1 MLWETILSKGL
12 FRKLKMIKIILVFFV
27 CLNSFTALAQSK
39 QVDSLLK
46 LLDKEKVDS
55 NRLKIYR
62 TLGDFY
68 TDNNPGKAIEYFNNA
83 VNLSKKIFNNKQLAN
98 NCYSIAFCYRNT
110 GDYIKSVE
118 YYLKAVRIYEA
129 EKDYRRLANA
139 YMSLAI
145 VYSYNKDFK
154 NASSYH
160 NRAKEIILIR
170 KDSFQL
176 CSLYTDIGTLFDQ
189 RKIYDSAN
197 KYQQQAYDLAVAIK
211 GEQMVVDCL
220 SNIGLTYKHEGKIKD
235 ALANFKKVLLVFQQQ
250 QTEPDRYAAVY
261 NNIGAT
267 YAQEGDKTLAVQA
280 FNKSLAYAFTS
291 QNPFIEMENYNNL
304 SDLFGKT
311 ADFKNQAFYLK
322 KYYNIKDSLFSTD
335 KKNQLTQLEADYNIE
350 KKNTEILKKEGE
362 VQNEKKQKYLFF
374 MLALGAVFILI
385 LITFFYNRIKN
396 KNELLGKQNV
406 QINNQK
412 NELQTLNSVK
422 DRLFSIISHDLRN
435 PLVSLQSY
443 FSLTDNPNLSEEKK
457 LAFKNQTLNAVAQTT
472 SLLDNLLVWANLQIK
487 EGNPQIK
494 IVNIEEAVLDAV
506 DNVNT
511 QAIQKTILFKKNI
524 EATSALGD
532 QNIITIA
539 IRNLLTNAV
548 KYSNENSSIDIDCFQ
563 KDKEVLIEITDKGI
577 GMNAKKIQELM
588 SNNVKTTVGTLG
600 EKGTGLGIFLVKEL
614 LQKINGELLI
624 KSVVGE
630 GSVFTIKLPAVNS

>member
-1 MLWETILSKGL
+1 MNKTILL
-12 FRKLKMIKIILVFFV
+12 LLACFL
-27 CLNSFTALAQSK
+27 SFTVIGQSK

-46 LLDKEKVDS
+46 LLDKEKADS

-62 TLGDFY
+62 NIGNFY
-68 TDNNPGKAIEYFNNA
+68 VDNNPGKAIEYFKNAVELSEKINNNA
-83 VNLSKKIFNNKQLAN
+83 QLAN

-110 GDYIKSVE
+110 GDYSKSVE
-118 YYLKAVRIYEA
+118 YYLKAVRVYEA
-129 EKDYRRLANA
+129 DKDYRRLANA
-139 YMSLAI
+139 YLSLAI

-160 NRAKEIILIR
+160 TKAKEIILIR

-189 RKIYDSAN
+189 QKMYDSAN

-211 GEQMVVDCL
+211 DEQMIIDCL
-220 SNIGLTYKHEGKIKD
+220 SNIGLTYKHEGKTKE

-267 YAQEGDKTLAVQA
+267 YAQEGNKTLAVEA
-280 FNKSLAYAFTS
+280 FNKSLAYASAS
-291 QNPFIEMENYNNL
+291 QNPYIEMENYNNL

-322 KYYNIKDSLFSTD
+322 KYYSIKDSLFSAD

-350 KKNTEILKKEGE
+350 KKNTEIVKKEGE
-362 VQNEKKQKYLFF
+362 VQIEKKQKYLSLT
-374 MLALGAVFILI
+374 LALVAVVVLI

-412 NELQTLNSVK
+412 NELQSLNNVK

-435 PLVSLQSY
+435 PLVSLRSY
-443 FSLTDNPNLSEEKK
+443 FSLTENPDLSDEKK
-457 LAFKNQTLNAVAQTT
+457 LAYKKQTLSAVTQTT
-472 SLLDNLLVWANLQIK
+472 SLLDNLLVWANMQIK
-487 EGNPQIK
+487 ESKPQIK
-494 IVNIEEAVLDAV
+494 IIDIEDAVLDAV
-506 DNVNT
+506 DNVNA
-511 QAIQKTILFKKNI
+511 QAIQKKIIIQKNL
-524 EATSALGD
+524 EATAALGD

-539 IRNLLTNAV
+539 VRNLLTNAL
-548 KYSNENSSIDIDCFQ
+548 KYSNENSTISINSFQNDKDINIDIAD
-563 KDKEVLIEITDKGI
+563 EGVGI
-577 GMNAKKIQELM
+577 SAEKINLLL
-588 SNNVKTTVGTLG
+588 SNEADTTIGTSG

-630 GSVFTIKLPAVNS
+630 GSVFTIKLPAVNG

>member
-1 MLWETILSKGL
+1 MNKTILL
-12 FRKLKMIKIILVFFV
+12 LLAIFF
-27 CLNSFTALAQSK
+27 SFAAIGQTK
-39 QVDSLLK
+39 EVDSLLK
-46 LLDKEKVDS
+46 LLDKEKADS

-68 TDNNPGKAIEYFNNA
+68 IDNNPGKAIEYFNKA
-83 VNLSKKIFNNKQLAN
+83 VDLSKKTNNNKQLAN

-110 GDYIKSVE
+110 GDYSKSVE
-118 YYLKAVRIYEA
+118 FYLKAVRVYEA
-129 EKDYRRLANA
+129 DKDYRRLANA

-160 NRAKEIILIR
+160 NRAKELIMIR

-189 RKIYDSAN
+189 RKMYDSAN

-211 GEQMVVDCL
+211 DEQMVIDCL
-220 SNIGLTYKHEGKIKD
+220 SNIGLTYKHEGKTKE

-267 YAQEGDKTLAVQA
+267 YAQQGDKTPAVEA
-280 FNKSLAYAFTS
+280 FNKSLAYAITS
-291 QNPFIEMENYNNL
+291 QNPYIEMENYNNL

-311 ADFKNQAFYLK
+311 ANFKNQAFYLK
-322 KYYNIKDSLFSTD
+322 KYYNIKDSLFSAD

-350 KKNTEILKKEGE
+350 KKNTEIVKKEGE
-362 VQNEKKQKYLFF
+362 VQIEKKQKYLSLT
-374 MLALGAVFILI
+374 LALVAVVVLI

-412 NELQTLNSVK
+412 NELQSLNNVK

-435 PLVSLQSY
+435 PLVSLRSY
-443 FSLTDNPNLSEEKK
+443 FSLTENPDLSDEKK
-457 LAFKNQTLNAVAQTT
+457 LAYKKQTLSAVTQTT
-472 SLLDNLLVWANLQIK
+472 SLLDNLLVWANMQIK
-487 EGNPQIK
+487 ESKPQIK
-494 IVNIEEAVLDAV
+494 IIDIEDAVLDAV
-506 DNVNT
+506 DNVNA
-511 QAIQKTILFKKNI
+511 QAVQKRIIIQKNL
-524 EATSALGD
+524 EATTALGD

-539 IRNLLTNAV
+539 VRNLLTNAL
-548 KYSNENSSIDIDCFQ
+548 KYSNENSTISITSFQNDKDINIDIAD
-563 KDKEVLIEITDKGI
+563 EGVGI
-577 GMNAKKIQELM
+577 SSEKINLLL
-588 SNNVKTTVGTLG
+588 SNEADTTTGTSG

-630 GSVFTIKLPAVNS
+630 GSVFTIKLPAVNG

>member
-1 MLWETILSKGL
+1 MNKTILL
-12 FRKLKMIKIILVFFV
+12 LLACFL
-27 CLNSFTALAQSK
+27 SFTVIGQSK

-46 LLDKEKVDS
+46 LLDKEKADS

-62 TLGDFY
+62 NIGNFY
-68 TDNNPGKAIEYFNNA
+68 VDNNPGKAIEYFKNAVELSEKINNNA
-83 VNLSKKIFNNKQLAN
+83 QLAN
-98 NCYSIAFCYRNT
+98 NCYSIAFCYRNI
-110 GDYIKSVE
+110 GDYSKSVE
-118 YYLKAVRIYEA
+118 YYLKAVRVYEA
-129 EKDYRRLANA
+129 DKDYRRLANA
-139 YMSLAI
+139 YLSLAI

-160 NRAKEIILIR
+160 TKAKELILIR

-189 RKIYDSAN
+189 QKIYDSAN

-211 GEQMVVDCL
+211 DEQMIIDCL
-220 SNIGLTYKHEGKIKD
+220 SNIGLTYKHEGKTKE

-267 YAQEGDKTLAVQA
+267 YAQEGDKTLALKA

-291 QNPFIEMENYNNL
+291 QNPYIEMENYNNL

-322 KYYNIKDSLFSTD
+322 KYYNIKDSLFSAD

-350 KKNTEILKKEGE
+350 KKNTEIVKKEGE
-362 VQNEKKQKYLFF
+362 VQIEKKQKYLSLT
-374 MLALGAVFILI
+374 LALVAVVVLI

-412 NELQTLNSVK
+412 NELQSLNNVK

-435 PLVSLQSY
+435 PLVSLRSY
-443 FSLTDNPNLSEEKK
+443 FSLTENPNLSDEKK
-457 LAFKNQTLNAVAQTT
+457 LAYKKQTLSAVTQTT
-472 SLLDNLLVWANLQIK
+472 SLLDNLLVWANMQIK
-487 EGNPQIK
+487 ESKPQIK
-494 IVNIEEAVLDAV
+494 IIDIGDAVLDAV
-506 DNVNT
+506 DNVNA
-511 QAIQKTILFKKNI
+511 QAVQKRIIIQKNL
-524 EATSALGD
+524 EATTALGD

-539 IRNLLTNAV
+539 VRNLLTNAL
-548 KYSNENSSIDIDCFQ
+548 KYSNENSTISITSFQNDKNINIDIAD
-563 KDKEVLIEITDKGI
+563 EGVGI
-577 GMNAKKIQELM
+577 SAEKINLLL
-588 SNNVKTTVGTLG
+588 SNEADTTIGTSG

-630 GSVFTIKLPAVNS
+630 GSIFTIKLPAVNS

>member
-1 MLWETILSKGL
+1 MIKTILL
-12 FRKLKMIKIILVFFV
+12 LLACFL
-27 CLNSFTALAQSK
+27 SFTVIGQSK

-46 LLDKEKVDS
+46 LLDKEKADS

-62 TLGDFY
+62 NIGNFY
-68 TDNNPGKAIEYFNNA
+68 VDNNPGKAIEYFKNAVELSEKINNNA
-83 VNLSKKIFNNKQLAN
+83 QLAN
-98 NCYSIAFCYRNT
+98 NCYSIAFCYRNI
-110 GDYIKSVE
+110 GDYSKSVE
-118 YYLKAVRIYEA
+118 YYLKAVRVYEA
-129 EKDYRRLANA
+129 DKDYRRLANA
-139 YMSLAI
+139 YLSLAI

-160 NRAKEIILIR
+160 TKAKELILIR

-189 RKIYDSAN
+189 QKMYDSAN

-211 GEQMVVDCL
+211 DEQMIIDCL
-220 SNIGLTYKHEGKIKD
+220 SNIGLTYKHEGKTKE

-250 QTEPDRYAAVY
+250 QTEPDRYAAAY

-267 YAQEGDKTLAVQA
+267 YAQEGNKTLAVEA
-280 FNKSLAYAFTS
+280 FNKSLAYASAS
-291 QNPFIEMENYNNL
+291 QNPYIQMENYNNL

-322 KYYNIKDSLFSTD
+322 KYYSIKDSFFSAD

-350 KKNTEILKKEGE
+350 KKNTEIVKKEGE
-362 VQNEKKQKYLFF
+362 VQIEKKQKYLSF
-374 MLALGAVFILI
+374 MLALVAVVVLI

-406 QINNQK
+406 QIINQK
-412 NELQTLNSVK
+412 NELQSLNNVK

-435 PLVSLQSY
+435 PLVNLRSY
-443 FSLTDNPNLSEEKK
+443 FSLTENPDLSDEKK
-457 LAFKNQTLNAVAQTT
+457 LAYKKQTLSAVTQTT
-472 SLLDNLLVWANLQIK
+472 SLLDNLLVWANMQIK
-487 EGNPQIK
+487 EIKPQIK
-494 IVNIEEAVLDAV
+494 IIDIEDAVLDAV
-506 DNVNT
+506 DNVNA
-511 QAIQKTILFKKNI
+511 QAVQKKIIIQKNL

-539 IRNLLTNAV
+539 VRNLLTNAL
-548 KYSNENSSIDIDCFQ
+548 KYSNENSTISIKSFQNDKDINIDIAD
-563 KDKEVLIEITDKGI
+563 EGVGI
-577 GMNAKKIQELM
+577 SAEKINLLL
-588 SNNVKTTVGTLG
+588 SNEADTTIGTSG

>member
-1 MLWETILSKGL
+1 MNKTILL
-12 FRKLKMIKIILVFFV
+12 LLACFL
-27 CLNSFTALAQSK
+27 SFTVIGQSK

-46 LLDKEKVDS
+46 LLDKEKADS

-62 TLGDFY
+62 NIGNFY
-68 TDNNPGKAIEYFNNA
+68 VDNNPGKAIEYFKNAVELSEKINNNA
-83 VNLSKKIFNNKQLAN
+83 QLAN

-110 GDYIKSVE
+110 GDYSKSVE
-118 YYLKAVRIYEA
+118 YYLKAVRVYEA
-129 EKDYRRLANA
+129 DKDYRRLANA
-139 YMSLAI
+139 YLSLAI

-160 NRAKEIILIR
+160 TKAKELILIR

-189 RKIYDSAN
+189 QKIYDSAN

-211 GEQMVVDCL
+211 DEQMIIDCL
-220 SNIGLTYKHEGKIKD
+220 SNIGLTYKHEGKTKE

-267 YAQEGDKTLAVQA
+267 YAQDGDKTLAVEA
-280 FNKSLAYAFTS
+280 FNKSLAYAFAS
-291 QNPFIEMENYNNL
+291 QNPYIEMENYNNL
-304 SDLFGKT
+304 SDLFGKK

-322 KYYNIKDSLFSTD
+322 KYYNIKDSLFSAD
-335 KKNQLTQLEADYNIE
+335 KKNQLTKLEADYNIE
-350 KKNTEILKKEGE
+350 KKNTEIVKKEGE
-362 VQNEKKQKYLFF
+362 VQIEKKQKYLSLT
-374 MLALGAVFILI
+374 LALVAVVVLI

-412 NELQTLNSVK
+412 NELQSLNNVK

-435 PLVSLQSY
+435 PLVSLRSY
-443 FSLTDNPNLSEEKK
+443 FSLTENPNLSDEKK
-457 LAFKNQTLNAVAQTT
+457 LAYKKQTLSAVTQTT
-472 SLLDNLLVWANLQIK
+472 SLLDNLLVWANMQIK
-487 EGNPQIK
+487 ESKPQIK
-494 IVNIEEAVLDAV
+494 IIDIGDAVLDAV
-506 DNVNT
+506 DNVNA
-511 QAIQKTILFKKNI
+511 QAVQKRIIIQKNL
-524 EATSALGD
+524 EATTALGD

-539 IRNLLTNAV
+539 VRNLLTNAL
-548 KYSNENSSIDIDCFQ
+548 KYSNENSTISITSFQNDKNINIDIAD
-563 KDKEVLIEITDKGI
+563 EGVGI
-577 GMNAKKIQELM
+577 SAEKINLLL
-588 SNNVKTTVGTLG
+588 SNEADTTIGTSG

-630 GSVFTIKLPAVNS
+630 GSIFTIKLPAVNS

>member
-1 MLWETILSKGL
+1 MIKTILL
-12 FRKLKMIKIILVFFV
+12 LLACFL
-27 CLNSFTALAQSK
+27 SFTVIGQSK

-46 LLDKEKVDS
+46 LLDKEKADS

-62 TLGDFY
+62 NIGNFY
-68 TDNNPGKAIEYFNNA
+68 VDNNPGKAIEYFKNAVELSEKINNNA
-83 VNLSKKIFNNKQLAN
+83 QLAN
-98 NCYSIAFCYRNT
+98 NCYSIAFCYRNI
-110 GDYIKSVE
+110 GDYSKSVE
-118 YYLKAVRIYEA
+118 YYLKAVRVYEA
-129 EKDYRRLANA
+129 DKDYRRLANA
-139 YMSLAI
+139 YLSLAI

-160 NRAKEIILIR
+160 TKAKELILIR

-189 RKIYDSAN
+189 QKMYDSAN

-211 GEQMVVDCL
+211 DEQMIIDCL
-220 SNIGLTYKHEGKIKD
+220 SNIGLTYKHEGKTKE

-250 QTEPDRYAAVY
+250 QTEPDRYAAAY

-267 YAQEGDKTLAVQA
+267 YAQEGNKTLAVEA
-280 FNKSLAYAFTS
+280 FNKSLAYASAS
-291 QNPFIEMENYNNL
+291 QNPYIQMENYNNL

-322 KYYNIKDSLFSTD
+322 KYYSIKDSLFSAD

-350 KKNTEILKKEGE
+350 KKNTEIVKKEGE
-362 VQNEKKQKYLFF
+362 VQIEKKQKYLSF
-374 MLALGAVFILI
+374 MLALVAVVVLI

-406 QINNQK
+406 QIINQK
-412 NELQTLNSVK
+412 NELQSLNNVK

-435 PLVSLQSY
+435 PLVNLRSY
-443 FSLTDNPNLSEEKK
+443 FSLTENPDLSDEKK
-457 LAFKNQTLNAVAQTT
+457 LAYKKQTLSAVTQTT
-472 SLLDNLLVWANLQIK
+472 SLLDNLLVWANMQIK
-487 EGNPQIK
+487 EIKPQIK
-494 IVNIEEAVLDAV
+494 IIDIEDAVLDAV
-506 DNVNT
+506 DNVNA
-511 QAIQKTILFKKNI
+511 QAVQKKIIIQKNL

-539 IRNLLTNAV
+539 VRNLLTNAL
-548 KYSNENSSIDIDCFQ
+548 KYSNENSTISIKSFQNDKDINIDIAD
-563 KDKEVLIEITDKGI
+563 EGVGI
-577 GMNAKKIQELM
+577 SAEKINLLL
-588 SNNVKTTVGTLG
+588 SNEADTTIGTSG